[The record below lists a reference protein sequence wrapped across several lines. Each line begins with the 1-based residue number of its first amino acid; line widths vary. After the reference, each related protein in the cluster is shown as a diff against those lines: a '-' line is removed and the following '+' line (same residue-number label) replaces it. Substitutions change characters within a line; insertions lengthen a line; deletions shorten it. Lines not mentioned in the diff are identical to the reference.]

1 MYNFMFLG
9 DFFLYVKKSK
19 RISFLKS
26 KSSKLKA
33 VKFKKIIRNNCVV
46 PIKKINLKFFI
57 EIQNNVTSNN
67 VINF

>member
-26 KSSKLKA
+26 KSSKLKT
-33 VKFKKIIRNNCVV
+33 VEFEKINLNKCVV

>member
-26 KSSKLKA
+26 KSSKLKT
-33 VKFKKIIRNNCVV
+33 VKFEKITWNKCVV
-46 PIKKINLKFFI
+46 PIKKINLKFFGD
-57 EIQNNVTSNN
+57 IQDNVTSNN